1 MFGYLRPF
9 VPEMKVAE
17 YEIYRAVYCGV
28 CREIG
33 RTSSQPARL
42 GLSYDIVLLCA
53 VRMALTGEM
62 PVFRRR
68 MCPAHPMTRRS
79 VLEPCEAS
87 RFTAAAFALLFAAKN
102 DDDLMDEKGA
112 RKARAI
118 ALSPLAA
125 HMKKSGG
132 RWLPDGA
139 AENIAELLGKLS
151 RLEKEKSPSSDETS
165 DAFGEVLGYIFS
177 LGLDG
182 ERQEVARAI
191 GRCAGKFVYMCDAVD
206 DLAEDAK
213 KGRYNALSLGWGEL
227 ALDGDTPSPIVR
239 DAVSTAT
246 MLSLDALGEAVES
259 LDPTHPMTPVIKHIA
274 YVGMPASLE
283 RVFDGKKNTRSLRT
297 VGDVERSDSGQDKN
311 SES

>member
-1 MFGYLRPF
+1 MFGYLRPL

-33 RTSSQPARL
+33 RTSSQTARL

-68 MCPAHPMTRRS
+68 LCPAHPMSRRL
-79 VLEPCEAS
+79 VLEPCEAG

-102 DDDLMDEKGA
+102 DDDLMDETGV
-112 RKARAI
+112 RRIRA
-118 ALSPLAA
+118 AVLSPLAA
-125 HMKKSGG
+125 HMKRSGG
-132 RWLPDGA
+132 KCLPDGA

-151 RLEKEKSPSSDETS
+151 HLEKEKSPSSDETS
-165 DAFGEVLGYIFS
+165 DAFGEVLGYVFS

-182 ERQEVARAI
+182 DKREIARTI
-191 GRCAGKFVYMCDAVD
+191 GRCAGKFVYICDAVD
-206 DLAEDAK
+206 DLAEDTK
-213 KGRYNALSLGWGEL
+213 KDRYNALSLGWGEL
-227 ALDGDTPSPIVR
+227 ALDGDRPSPIVR
-239 DAVSTAT
+239 DAVSAAA
-246 MLSLDALGEAVES
+246 MLSLEALEEAVET
-259 LDPTHPMTPVIKHIA
+259 LDKAHPLTPVIRHIA

-283 RVFDGKKNTRSLRT
+283 RVFDGKKNIRQYRRDHA
-297 VGDVERSDSGQDKN
+297 V
-311 SES
+311 